1 MTLRVKI
8 ESYERTLITF
18 SDRKVSV
25 SAETE
30 CSEIYV
36 FSVLTEYSVHFAKQI
51 GELRKQQ

>member
-25 SAETE
+25 SAVTE

-36 FSVLTEYSVHFAKQI
+36 YSVSAEYSVHFAYRDQNW
-51 GELRKQQ
+51 